1 MGLLNSFSVFGMPIR
16 WVFTL
21 LLIFI
26 LFNTGYTQHKKFRWL
41 IGTWKIKDKNEFE
54 VWKIKKGTATLSAMA
69 FKVQG
74 SDTLI
79 TEVIN
84 LTYRDHSFHYIRD
97 VAGDQEPVA
106 FQITSFDAKGFVAEN
121 PRHDFPKIIR
131 YNRVRKK
138 NSEYIEAAI
147 EGDGKI
153 ISYVFE
159 KLK

>member
-1 MGLLNSFSVFGMPIR
+1 MKTS
-16 WVFTL
+16 FTL

-26 LFNTGYTQHKKFRWL
+26 LFNTGYTQQKEFKWL

-54 VWKIKKGTATLSAMA
+54 VWKINEGTAALSARA

-84 LTYRDHSFHYIRD
+84 LTYRDHSFHYIPD
-97 VAGDQEPVA
+97 VAGDQGPVA
-106 FQITSFDAKGFVAEN
+106 FQITSYDGKSFVAEN

-131 YNRVRKK
+131 YNRVWKK
-138 NSEYIEAAI
+138 DAEYIEATI